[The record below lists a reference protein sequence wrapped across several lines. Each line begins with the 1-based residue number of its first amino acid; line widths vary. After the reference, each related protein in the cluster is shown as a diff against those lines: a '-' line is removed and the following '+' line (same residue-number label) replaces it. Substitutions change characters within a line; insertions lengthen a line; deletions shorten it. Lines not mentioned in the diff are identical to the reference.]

1 MKNLKPQPELPT
13 PAHHQWYPILVQ
25 LPLTSTSIYQQTL
38 ETKKPPMV
46 MKKNMKKK
54 NNIPQQPPSHPTPQ
68 TPKTTQNIL
77 LCTNTCI
84 VNSSILP
91 LHGTTYKLC
100 VARAIL
106 LERRDDVEKRRRRRN
121 RGVALHPPRKKN
133 SKRVSADEEDDEDD
147 YGKRYYMYG
156 CMYVPT
162 LDMHTCTCLVPYMRF
177 PVQKLLVLIN
187 YFLASYMGNMN

>member
-13 PAHHQWYPILVQ
+13 PALHQWYPILVQ
-25 LPLTSTSIYQQTL
+25 LPLTSTSIYQQTP

-68 TPKTTQNIL
+68 TPTTTQNIL

-121 RGVALHPPRKKN
+121 RGLRCIPLGKTT
-133 SKRVSADEEDDEDD
+133 KRVSADEEDDEDD
-147 YGKRYYMYG
+147 YRKRDYMYG

-187 YFLASYMGNMN
+187 YFLASYMGIMN

>member
-13 PAHHQWYPILVQ
+13 PALHQWYPILVQ

-38 ETKKPPMV
+38 ETKTPPMV

-54 NNIPQQPPSHPTPQ
+54 NFPQQHPSHPTPQ
-68 TPKTTQNIL
+68 TPTTTQNIL

-106 LERRDDVEKRRRRRN
+106 LERKDDVERRRRRRRRR

-133 SKRVSADEEDDEDD
+133 RSVFQQTRRMMRMIMGSETTCMDV
-147 YGKRYYMYG
+147 RMYLRWT
-156 CMYVPT
+156 CIHVPAWYRICGF
-162 LDMHTCTCLVPYMRF
+162 LYR
-177 PVQKLLVLIN
+177 N
-187 YFLASYMGNMN
+187 Y

>member
-13 PAHHQWYPILVQ
+13 PALHQWYPILVQ

-38 ETKKPPMV
+38 ETKEPPMV

-54 NNIPQQPPSHPTPQ
+54 NNIPQQPPSHPSPQ
-68 TPKTTQNIL
+68 TPTTTQNML

-106 LERRDDVEKRRRRRN
+106 LERRDDVEKRRRRRT
-121 RGVALHPPRKKN
+121 RGLRCIPLGKKP
-133 SKRVSADEEDDEDD
+133 KRVSADEEDDEDD
-147 YGKRYYMYG
+147 YRKRDYMYG
-156 CMYVPT
+156 CTYVPT

>member
-13 PAHHQWYPILVQ
+13 PALHQRYPILVQ

-38 ETKKPPMV
+38 ETKNPPMV

-54 NNIPQQPPSHPTPQ
+54 NFPHQHPSHPAPQ
-68 TPKTTQNIL
+68 TPTTTQNIL

-106 LERRDDVEKRRRRRN
+106 LERKDDVERRRRRRRS

-133 SKRVSADEEDDEDD
+133 RSVFQQTRRMMRMIMGSETTCMDV
-147 YGKRYYMYG
+147 RMYLRWT
-156 CMYVPT
+156 CIHVPAWYRICGF
-162 LDMHTCTCLVPYMRF
+162 LCR
-177 PVQKLLVLIN
+177 N
-187 YFLASYMGNMN
+187 Y

>member
-13 PAHHQWYPILVQ
+13 PALHQWYPILVQ
-25 LPLTSTSIYQQTL
+25 LPVTSTSIYQQTL

-54 NNIPQQPPSHPTPQ
+54 NNIPQQHPSHPTPQ
-68 TPKTTQNIL
+68 TPTTTQNIP

-91 LHGTTYKLC
+91 LHGMTYKSC

-106 LERRDDVEKRRRRRN
+106 LERRDDVERRRRRRRSRGLRCIPLEKN
-121 RGVALHPPRKKN
+121 RSVFQQTRRMMRMIMGSETTCMDVR
-133 SKRVSADEEDDEDD
+133 
-147 YGKRYYMYG
+147 MYLRWT
-156 CMYVPT
+156 CIHVPAWYRICGF
-162 LDMHTCTCLVPYMRF
+162 LYR
-177 PVQKLLVLIN
+177 N
-187 YFLASYMGNMN
+187 Y

>member
-13 PAHHQWYPILVQ
+13 PALHQWYPILVQ
-25 LPLTSTSIYQQTL
+25 LPLTSTSTYQQTL

-46 MKKNMKKK
+46 MKKNMEKK
-54 NNIPQQPPSHPTPQ
+54 NNIPQQHPSHPTSQ
-68 TPKTTQNIL
+68 TPTTTQNIL
-77 LCTNTCI
+77 LCTNTCT

-91 LHGTTYKLC
+91 LHGMTYKSC

-106 LERRDDVEKRRRRRN
+106 LERRDDVERRRS
-121 RGVALHPPRKKN
+121 RGLRYITRRKKP
-133 SKRVSADEEDDEDD
+133 KRVSADEEDDEDD
-147 YGKRYYMYG
+147 YRKRDYMYG
-156 CMYVPT
+156 YMYVPT
-162 LDMHTCTCLVPYMRF
+162 LDMHTCICLVPYMRF

>member
-13 PAHHQWYPILVQ
+13 PALHQWYPILVQ

-54 NNIPQQPPSHPTPQ
+54 NFPQQHPSHPTPQ
-68 TPKTTQNIL
+68 TPTTTQNIL

-106 LERRDDVEKRRRRRN
+106 LERRDAVENRRRRRS
-121 RGVALHPPRKKN
+121 RGLRCIPRRKKT
-133 SKRVSADEEDDEDD
+133 KRVSADEEDDEDD
-147 YGKRYYMYG
+147 YGKRDYIYG

>member
-13 PAHHQWYPILVQ
+13 PALHQWNPILVQ

-46 MKKNMKKK
+46 MKNMKKK
-54 NNIPQQPPSHPTPQ
+54 NNIPQQPSSHPTPQ
-68 TPKTTQNIL
+68 TPTTTQNIL

-106 LERRDDVEKRRRRRN
+106 LERRDDVERRRRN
-121 RGVALHPPRKKN
+121 RGLRCIPLEKKIR
-133 SKRVSADEEDDEDD
+133 SVFQQTRRMMRMIMESETTCMDV
-147 YGKRYYMYG
+147 RMYLRWT
-156 CMYVPT
+156 CIHVPAW
-162 LDMHTCTCLVPYMRF
+162 Y
-177 PVQKLLVLIN
+177 LICGFLYRN
-187 YFLASYMGNMN
+187 Y